1 MRKSS
6 IGFVLISSM
15 LLLSMFG
22 FVSAQAAG
30 TGLLKTVTDLFSGII
45 DGVIQVA
52 QPLLKLVLGD
62 FTSSAGVALPDIV
75 MQKLLLMILVLSI
88 VYLAV
93 GRIPLFEDRK
103 ALSWVISIAVSILAI
118 RFLTNEWVASTVL
131 PYSVLGMA
139 VSAGLPFVLY
149 FFIVK
154 DFASKTLRRTAWIF
168 FAVIFLF
175 LYAARAGTGDAA
187 TNTALNVY
195 PITAFFALLMAFFD
209 GTVQKFFSRLQS
221 ERAHASKVSDLIRD
235 QRRKLS
241 QVSEDY
247 ANGLI
252 TNIKDYERKK
262 KDILRTI
269 ETLGK

>member
-1 MRKSS
+1 MKKSS

-30 TGLLKTVTDLFSGII
+30 TGLLRTVTNLFSGII
-45 DGVIQVA
+45 EGVIQVA

-62 FTSSAGVALPDIV
+62 FTSASGSALPDIM

-103 ALSWVISIAVSILAI
+103 ALSWVVSIAISILTI
-118 RFLTNEWVASTVL
+118 RFLTDEWVRSTVL
-131 PYSVLGMA
+131 PYSVLGVA

-154 DFASKTLRRTAWIF
+154 GFASRTVRRTAWVF
-168 FAVIFLF
+168 FAIIFLF
-175 LYAARAGTGDAA
+175 LYAARASAGDAA
-187 TNTALNVY
+187 INDALNVY

-221 ERAHASKVSDLIRD
+221 ERAHASKVSELVRNE
-235 QRRKLS
+235 RRKLS
-241 QVSEDY
+241 QLSEDY
-247 ANGLI
+247 ANGVI
-252 TNIKDYERKK
+252 TNIKDYEREKK
-262 KDILRTI
+262 RILLRI